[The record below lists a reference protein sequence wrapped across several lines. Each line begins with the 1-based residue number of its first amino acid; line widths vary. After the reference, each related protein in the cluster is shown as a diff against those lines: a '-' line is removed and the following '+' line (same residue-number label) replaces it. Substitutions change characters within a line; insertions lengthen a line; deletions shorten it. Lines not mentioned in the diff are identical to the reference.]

1 MVNLPTLLLDD
12 DDDEEEEE
20 EESVSEEAKIAMT
33 SFNLLALPVTKVI
46 VDMIE
51 EWKLIQ

>member
-1 MVNLPTLLLDD
+1 MMMMMKRRRRR
-12 DDDEEEEE
+12 
-20 EESVSEEAKIAMT
+20 ESVSEEAKIAMT

>member
-33 SFNLLALPVTKVI
+33 SQFISITSDKSNCRH
-46 VDMIE
+46 D
-51 EWKLIQ
+51 

>member
-33 SFNLLALPVTKVI
+33 SFQFISITSDKSNCRH
-46 VDMIE
+46 D
-51 EWKLIQ
+51 